1 MMLPF
6 PHCSNP
12 LEKPFGKQQ
21 PELNPLPPPSSPYFP
36 IFASDIL
43 PLPPSAVT
51 GAVPLPSP
59 PALPPVGNSLATA
72 SPLMRK
78 KRGGSFTRKRS
89 WRKDR
94 NSKILTAKGPRDRR
108 IRLSNEVARKFFD
121 LQDMLGFDQGSKT
134 VQWLFNMSKHAIQEL
149 TAISVPQLG
158 GLGIQSPPSFALGLE
173 KSTLE
178 SDSQGKSTTK
188 LVAPTSVKNSRNER
202 QVIKPSGNAGSN
214 LMRAR
219 ESRAKARARARER
232 TTEKRRMWLL
242 SSTIASHATR
252 NEGSHLLN
260 LRSSLLGSIAEMEER
275 QRSSSHTHCI
285 RFSDQ
290 RNYDFP
296 AQDGSCLIP
305 IFGYSDKIAD
315 HSDMD
320 NILQEQSGMER
331 MP

>member
-59 PALPPVGNSLATA
+59 PALPPVDNSLATA

-188 LVAPTSVKNSRNER
+188 LVASTSVKNSRNER
-202 QVIKPSGNAGSN
+202 QVIKPSGNTGSN

>member
-12 LEKPFGKQQ
+12 LEKPFGKQL
-21 PELNPLPPPSSPYFP
+21 ELYPRPPPSNPYFP
-36 IFASDIL
+36 IFASDGL
-43 PLPPSAVT
+43 PLPLGAVT

-59 PALPPVGNSLATA
+59 PSLPPVDNSLATA

-78 KRGGSFTRKRS
+78 KRSGSFTRKRS
-89 WRKDR
+89 WRNDR

-149 TAISVPQLG
+149 TAISDPQLG
-158 GLGIQSPPSFALGLE
+158 GLGIQSPASFTLGLE
-173 KSTLE
+173 KSTME
-178 SDSQGKSTTK
+178 SDSQGKPTTK
-188 LVAPTSVKNSRNER
+188 LVTATSVKNSKNEK
-202 QVIKPSGNAGSN
+202 QLIKPSGNAGSN

-242 SSTIASHATR
+242 SSTIASHATS

-260 LRSSLLGSIAEMEER
+260 LSSSLLGSIAEMEAR
-275 QRSSSHTHCI
+275 QRSSSHTQRI
-285 RFSDQ
+285 RLSDH
-290 RNYDFP
+290 RNYEFP
-296 AQDGSCLIP
+296 AQDGPCLIP
-305 IFGYSDKIAD
+305 IFGYSEKIAD
-315 HSDMD
+315 RNNMD
-320 NILQEQSGMER
+320 NILQEQSDMER